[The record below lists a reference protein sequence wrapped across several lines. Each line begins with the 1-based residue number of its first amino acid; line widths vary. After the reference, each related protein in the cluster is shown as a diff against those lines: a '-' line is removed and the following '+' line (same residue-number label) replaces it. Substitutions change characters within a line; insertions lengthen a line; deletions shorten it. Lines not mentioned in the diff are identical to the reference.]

1 MMKLVSQ
8 KFSTLM
14 TPMPIINSE
23 KAALWPN
30 LILSMGRF
38 CDIQNNRNS
47 ILVISPNQALVSN
60 CRVSSD
66 NSISFYGTLCRLL
79 IGNNYPRPWLQSE
92 LNSFGFF
99 FSRCLMDHLIYIQ
112 RCKLQDPLLDPSCS
126 IGLDLGCNLL
136 LISFKKYTNIQI
148 TLANK
153 LDNTLSNSFIIFAE
167 KIFQRFLSLFACIV
181 LKFLRK
187 FTKKAVGRESLS
199 R

>member
-1 MMKLVSQ
+1 
-8 KFSTLM
+8 
-14 TPMPIINSE
+14 
-23 KAALWPN
+23 
-30 LILSMGRF
+30 
-38 CDIQNNRNS
+38 
-47 ILVISPNQALVSN
+47 
-60 CRVSSD
+60 
-66 NSISFYGTLCRLL
+66 
-79 IGNNYPRPWLQSE
+79 
-92 LNSFGFF
+92 
-99 FSRCLMDHLIYIQ
+99 
-112 RCKLQDPLLDPSCS
+112 
-126 IGLDLGCNLL
+126 LGCNLL